1 MSIKTAP
8 VGELSEQIRGV
19 TFAKSDAVAEPAD
32 GYLPVL
38 RAGNITDNGVDFED
52 LLFVPADRINDRQ
65 MLRANDVLIAASS
78 GSLSVVGKAA
88 RMHEDFGGGFGA
100 FCKVLRPNQSIDPGY
115 FSHYFQTGVYRRKIS
130 SLAAG
135 ANINNLRG
143 ADLDGL
149 RIPLPPLPEQ
159 RRIAEILDRADALR
173 AKRRQAIAKLDS
185 LTQSIFI
192 DMFGIPTP
200 GRSTWPLGK
209 VGDMLTSANYGTG
222 KKAGSTG
229 SFPVLRMGNITA
241 WGEIDMTDLKYMDLA
256 DPEVPKYTVRRGDV
270 LFNRTNSAELVGKT
284 AIYRATD
291 AVAFAGYLIRLRVNE
306 SNDPEYLAAFM
317 NTSFTKTKLKAMCKS
332 IVGMA
337 NINATEVQGIT
348 IPLPPLEMQ
357 QKFADRIAGIELQ
370 KLQHASSKRELDALF
385 ASLQHRAFSGQ
396 L

>member
-1 MSIKTAP
+1 MSVKTAP
-8 VGELSEQIRGV
+8 VSELSEQIRGV

-32 GYLPVL
+32 GFLPVL

-88 RMHEDFGGGFGA
+88 RMHKDFGGGFGA
-100 FCKVLRPNQSIDPGY
+100 FCKVLRPNQSVDPGY
-115 FSHYFQTGVYRRKIS
+115 FSHYFQTGAYRHKIS

-173 AKRRQAIAKLDS
+173 AKRRQAITKLDS
-185 LTQSIFI
+185 LTQSIFT
-192 DMFGIPTP
+192 DMFKVNGQTPLKPLDQIIDRIVVGHVGPTSEHFRDTGIPFLRTGNIGSKSVTSRDLKFISADFHRKLAKSQLRKGDVIISRVISDEVRCAVVPSEFDGANCANVVIVRP
-200 GRSTWPLGK
+200 GRQ
-209 VGDMLTSANYGTG
+209 TSA
-222 KKAGSTG
+222 
-229 SFPVLRMGNITA
+229 
-241 WGEIDMTDLKYMDLA
+241 
-256 DPEVPKYTVRRGDV
+256 
-270 LFNRTNSAELVGKT
+270 
-284 AIYRATD
+284 
-291 AVAFAGYLIRLRVNE
+291 
-306 SNDPEYLAAFM
+306 EYLANLIRQPASQRAFM
-317 NTSFTKTKLKAMCKS
+317 QRKVGSAQGVVNTRT
-332 IVGMA
+332 MA
-337 NINATEVQGIT
+337 SWLV
-348 IPLPPLEMQ
+348 PSPPLDEQRRFEARARAILSVLESMETS
-357 QKFADRIAGIELQ
+357 AD
-370 KLQHASSKRELDALF
+370 SCDALF

>member
-1 MSIKTAP
+1 MSSTLADVADINPTLPAKP
-8 VGELSEQIRGV
+8 GESDLVSFVGM
-19 TFAKSDAVAEPAD
+19 SDLDAQLATTPNVQHRPFEEVSK
-32 GYLPVL
+32 GYTPL
-38 RAGNITDNGVDFED
+38 ANGD
-52 LLFVPADRINDRQ
+52 LLVAKITPCFQNGKIGQATFTTDYG
-65 MLRANDVLIAASS
+65 A
-78 GSLSVVGKAA
+78 GSTEF
-88 RMHEDFGGGFGA
+88 H
-100 FCKVLRPNQSIDPGY
+100 VLRPKPGVIDDRYLLHFLRQPWIRIAGEKRM
-115 FSHYFQTGVYRRKIS
+115 TGSGGQRRVPVAF
-130 SLAAG
+130 LA
-135 ANINNLRG
+135 NVNV
-143 ADLDGL
+143 
-149 RIPLPPLPEQ
+149 PLPPLVEQ

-370 KLQHASSKRELDALF
+370 KLQLASSKREFDALF
-385 ASLQHRAFSGQ
+385 ASLQHRAFPGQ